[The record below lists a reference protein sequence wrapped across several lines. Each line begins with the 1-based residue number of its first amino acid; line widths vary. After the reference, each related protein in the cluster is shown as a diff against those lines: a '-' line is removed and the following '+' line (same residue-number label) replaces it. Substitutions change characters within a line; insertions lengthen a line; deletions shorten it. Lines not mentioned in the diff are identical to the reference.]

1 AEAQVRLRPLSGFS
15 GGWTLGAAEAVCG
28 EPELEPEVASRELGR
43 EGTTP
48 YSNFQ
53 LPTHTVLDLLGE
65 LVDKSLVE
73 AQADGSD
80 SLSRYRLLETVRQYA
95 REHLEQTGE
104 SAALRDGHLRW

>member
-1 AEAQVRLRPLSGFS
+1 
-15 GGWTLGAAEAVCG
+15 
-28 EPELEPEVASRELGR
+28 VASRELGR

-104 SAALRDGHLRW
+104 SAALRDGHLRWYLALAEQAAAGLTGPDQAAWLARLETEA